1 MEKQAEEKVKNN
13 RIELNFPE
21 FPLSIRQTFSGEEI
35 FDIIRKQY
43 VALTPEEWVRQH
55 CLHLLANTY
64 PKELIAVE
72 GSLKVN
78 RMNKRFDIL
87 VYDKEL
93 KPFLLV
99 ECKRTEVE
107 ITQKTIDQVLAYNHT
122 LNAPNV
128 FLTNG
133 LSHFILAKQGNN
145 YSFQSNLPL
154 M

>member
-1 MEKQAEEKVKNN
+1 MEANKPK
-13 RIELNFPE
+13 LNFPE
-21 FPLSIRQTFSGEEI
+21 FPLSIRQTSSGEEI
-35 FDIIRKQY
+35 FDIIRKQF

-55 CLHLLANTY
+55 CIHLLVNYY
-64 PKELIAVE
+64 PKQLIAVE
-72 GSLKVN
+72 GSLEVN
-78 RMNKRFDIL
+78 KQKKRFDIL
-87 VYDKEL
+87 VYDKNL

-107 ITQKTIDQVLAYNHT
+107 ITQKTIDQALAYNHT

-133 LSHFILAKQGNN
+133 LSHFILAKHDNN
-145 YSFQSNLPL
+145 FTFLSNLPL

>member
-1 MEKQAEEKVKNN
+1 MEKQAEVKVKNN

-43 VALTPEEWVRQH
+43 IALTPEEWVRQH

-78 RMNKRFDIL
+78 GMNKRFDIL

-122 LNAPNV
+122 LNAPNI

>member
-1 MEKQAEEKVKNN
+1 MAEAKVKNN
-13 RIELNFPE
+13 KTKLNFPE
-21 FPLSIRQTFSGEEI
+21 FPLSIRQTSSGEGI

-43 VALTPEEWVRQH
+43 VTLTPEEWVRQH
-55 CLHLLANTY
+55 CVHLLANTY

-72 GSLKVN
+72 GSLEVN
-78 RMNKRFDIL
+78 KQKKRFDIL

-133 LSHFILAKQGNN
+133 LYHFILAKQGNN
-145 YSFQSNLPL
+145 YSFQSNLPK

>member
-1 MEKQAEEKVKNN
+1 MAEAKVKNN
-13 RIELNFPE
+13 KTKLNFPE
-21 FPLSIRQTFSGEEI
+21 FPLSIRQTSSGEEI

-72 GSLKVN
+72 GNIKVN
-78 RMNKRFDIL
+78 GMNKRFDIL
-87 VYDKEL
+87 VYDKNL
-93 KPFLLV
+93 KPFLLI

-107 ITQKTIDQVLAYNHT
+107 ITQKTIDQALAYNHT
-122 LNAPNV
+122 LNTPNV

-133 LSHFILAKQGNN
+133 LSHFILSKQGNN

>member
-1 MEKQAEEKVKNN
+1 VEKQAEEKVKNN

-55 CLHLLANTY
+55 CIHLLVNYY
-64 PKELIAVE
+64 PKQLIAVE
-72 GSLKVN
+72 GSLEVN
-78 RMNKRFDIL
+78 KQKKRFDIL

-122 LNAPNV
+122 LNAPNI

>member
-1 MEKQAEEKVKNN
+1 MKNN

-55 CLHLLANTY
+55 CLHLLASTY

>member
-21 FPLSIRQTFSGEEI
+21 FSLSIRQNSSGGEI

-55 CLHLLANTY
+55 CVHLLANTY

-72 GSLKVN
+72 GNIKVN
-78 RMNKRFDIL
+78 GMNKRFDIL
-87 VYDKEL
+87 VYDKNL

-133 LSHFILAKQGNN
+133 LSHFILVKQGNN

>member
-21 FPLSIRQTFSGEEI
+21 FPLSIRQTSSGEEI
-35 FDIIRKQY
+35 FDIIRKQF
-43 VALTPEEWVRQH
+43 VALSPEEWVRQH
-55 CLHLLANTY
+55 CIHLLVNYY
-64 PKELIAVE
+64 PKQLIAVE

-78 RMNKRFDIL
+78 GMNKRFDIL

-122 LNAPNV
+122 LNAPNI

>member
-1 MEKQAEEKVKNN
+1 MKNN

-21 FPLSIRQTFSGEEI
+21 FPLSIRQTSSGEEI
-35 FDIIRKQY
+35 FDIIRKQF

-55 CLHLLANTY
+55 CIHLLVNYY
-64 PKELIAVE
+64 PKQLIAVE

-78 RMNKRFDIL
+78 GMNKRFDIL

-122 LNAPNV
+122 LNAPNI

-133 LSHFILAKQGNN
+133 LSHFILKKQREN
-145 YSFQSNLPL
+145 FIFLSNLPL

>member
-21 FPLSIRQTFSGEEI
+21 FSLSIRQTSSGEEI

-55 CLHLLANTY
+55 CVHLLANTY

-72 GSLKVN
+72 GNIKVN
-78 RMNKRFDIL
+78 GMNKRFDIL

>member
-1 MEKQAEEKVKNN
+1 MEKLAEVKMEANKPK
-13 RIELNFPE
+13 LNFPE
-21 FPLSIRQTFSGEEI
+21 FPLSIRQTSSGEEI
-35 FDIIRKQY
+35 FDIIRKQF

-55 CLHLLANTY
+55 CVHLLANTY

-78 RMNKRFDIL
+78 GMNKRFDIL

-107 ITQKTIDQVLAYNHT
+107 ITQKTIDQALAYNHT

-133 LSHFILAKQGNN
+133 LSHFILAKHDNN
-145 YSFQSNLPL
+145 FKFLSNLPL

>member
-1 MEKQAEEKVKNN
+1 MEANKPK
-13 RIELNFPE
+13 LNFPE
-21 FPLSIRQTFSGEEI
+21 FPLSIRQTSSGEEI
-35 FDIIRKQY
+35 FDIIRKQF

-55 CLHLLANTY
+55 CVHLLVNYY
-64 PKELIAVE
+64 PKQLIAVE
-72 GSLKVN
+72 GSLEVN
-78 RMNKRFDIL
+78 KQKKRFDIL
-87 VYDKEL
+87 VYDKNL

-99 ECKRTEVE
+99 ECKRTSVE

-133 LSHFILAKQGNN
+133 LSHFILTKHDNN
-145 YSFQSNLPL
+145 FTFLSNLPL

>member
-1 MEKQAEEKVKNN
+1 MKNN

-21 FPLSIRQTFSGEEI
+21 FSLSIRQNSSGGEI

-55 CLHLLANTY
+55 CVHLLANTY

-72 GSLKVN
+72 GNIKVN
-78 RMNKRFDIL
+78 GMNKRFDIL
-87 VYDKEL
+87 VYDKNL

-133 LSHFILAKQGNN
+133 LSHFILVKQGNN

>member
-1 MEKQAEEKVKNN
+1 
-13 RIELNFPE
+13 
-21 FPLSIRQTFSGEEI
+21 
-35 FDIIRKQY
+35 
-43 VALTPEEWVRQH
+43 
-55 CLHLLANTY
+55 
-64 PKELIAVE
+64 
-72 GSLKVN
+72 
-78 RMNKRFDIL
+78 MNKRFDIL

-122 LNAPNV
+122 LNAPNI

-145 YSFQSNLPL
+145 YSFQSNLPK